1 MARAVQGGKDVSL
14 NPAVMDSEEP
24 RQLTGFTG
32 EFLLLPIWVY
42 KKDVKGIKNT
52 FTFILEKYSK
62 NKPIKD
68 EMIYNKTG
76 I

>member
-1 MARAVQGGKDVSL
+1 MARAVEGGKDVSS
-14 NPAVMDSEEP
+14 NPAVMDSDEP

-52 FTFILEKYSK
+52 FKFMMKKYSATQ
-62 NKPIKD
+62 NNFIAWIF
-68 EMIYNKTG
+68 ESHFG
-76 I
+76 